1 MINIYCDESCHLE
14 NDLSDVMV
22 LGGIACNKDEKV
34 KIFND
39 IRRIKVKHN
48 LSSWFEIKWTKV
60 SSSKIEFYK
69 ELIDYFF
76 NNDLKFRGV
85 IAKNKKGLDHDKY
98 NNGDYN
104 EWYYKMY
111 YLLLDHMII
120 PMDRYRIF
128 IDIKDT
134 KGGPKVEKLHE
145 VLCNNKYDFKREV
158 IEDIKQI
165 NSKESEILQL
175 TDLFIGALSYKNR
188 GLDGSE
194 SKLKIINY
202 IENRYNKKLNQ
213 STHRC
218 EAKFN
223 LFVWDPR
230 EGR

>member
-14 NDLSDVMV
+14 HDSSDVMI
-22 LGGIACNKDEKV
+22 LGAIGCYKEDKE

-39 IRRIKVKHN
+39 IRSIKIKHN

-60 SSSKIEFYK
+60 SKSKIEFYK

-76 NNDLKFRGV
+76 NNNLNFRAV
-85 IAKNKKGLDHDKY
+85 IARNKKNLDHEKY

-111 YLLLDHMII
+111 YLLLDQMIV
-120 PMDRYRIF
+120 PTDNYRIF

-145 VLCNNKYDFKREV
+145 ILCNNKYDFKREV
-158 IEDIKQI
+158 LEDIKQI

-175 TDLFIGALSYKNR
+175 ADLFIGAVGYKNR
-188 GLDGSE
+188 GLNSSD
-194 SKLKIINY
+194 SKLEIIDY
-202 IENRYNKKLNQ
+202 IENKYNKNLIA
-213 STHRC
+213 STYKN
-218 EAKFN
+218 EIKFN
-223 LFVWDPR
+223 LFVWEPK
-230 EGR
+230 EGK

>member
-14 NDLSDVMV
+14 HDSSDVMI
-22 LGGIACNKDEKV
+22 LGAIACYKEDKE

-39 IRRIKVKHN
+39 IRAIKMKYN

-60 SSSKIEFYK
+60 SKSKIEFYK

-76 NNDLKFRGV
+76 SNNLNFRAV
-85 IAKNKKGLDHDKY
+85 VAKNKKKLDHNQY

-111 YLLLDHMII
+111 YLLLDSMIV
-120 PMDRYRIF
+120 PTDNYRIF

-145 VLCNNKYDFKREV
+145 ILCNNKYDFKREV
-158 IEDIKQI
+158 LEDIKQI

-175 TDLFIGALSYKNR
+175 TDLFIGAVGYKNR
-188 GLDGSE
+188 NLSSSE
-194 SKLKIINY
+194 SKLEIIDY
-202 IENRYNKKLNQ
+202 IEDKYNKNLMV
-213 STHRC
+213 STYKN
-218 EAKFN
+218 EMKFN
-223 LFVWDPR
+223 LFVWEPK
-230 EGR
+230 EGK